1 LLNDNFHIET
11 KIKTRLRR
19 YGLLNTPVSYCLD
32 QFYARKMQLA
42 AVGNNIEWMRHCLAQ
57 GRSPNILA
65 NSFKQTPLHHAVN
78 GYV

>member
-1 LLNDNFHIET
+1 
-11 KIKTRLRR
+11 
-19 YGLLNTPVSYCLD
+19 
-32 QFYARKMQLA
+32 MQLA